1 MENVIFDFK
10 SRVGDG
16 LKVYEDR
23 VVISHSGV
31 MNFFAMGIK
40 GDKTI
45 YYSDLTAVEFKKG
58 GWTASH
64 IQFSLLGGRE
74 CVGGVLAA
82 AGDEN
87 TVSFHSEQNELAEK
101 IVAYIQDK
109 IREARQPKAVV
120 ASVSAAD
127 EVLKLKNLLDMG
139 VITQEEF
146 NAKKTQLLGL

>member
-1 MENVIFDFK
+1 M
-10 SRVGDG
+10 
-16 LKVYEDR
+16 
-23 VVISHSGV
+23 
-31 MNFFAMGIK
+31 
-40 GDKTI
+40 
-45 YYSDLTAVEFKKG
+45 
-58 GWTASH
+58 
-64 IQFSLLGGRE
+64 
-74 CVGGVLAA
+74 AA